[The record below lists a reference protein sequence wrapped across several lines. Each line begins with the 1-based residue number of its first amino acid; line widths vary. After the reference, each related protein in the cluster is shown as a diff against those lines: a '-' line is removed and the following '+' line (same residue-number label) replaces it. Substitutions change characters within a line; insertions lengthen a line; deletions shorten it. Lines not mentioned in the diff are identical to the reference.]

1 MLEMTGPPTPVAAE
15 TAVREALTP
24 GSSVR
29 LDMTGTPMARLDDL
43 AARKP
48 RVTVSGIPVWSWRNV
63 GVRMLPIADSAT
75 PELPLGRLLRLSL
88 FQVTVGMAA
97 VLLIGTLNRV
107 MIVELNLPA
116 WLVATMI
123 SLPLVFAPF
132 RMLVGHRSDVHRS
145 VLGWRRVPYIWFGTL
160 MQFGGLAIMPFALI
174 LLSGDSHG
182 PPIIGQAGAALAFL
196 LAGAGLHMTQTAGLA
211 LATDLAPA
219 HARPKVV
226 ALLCFMLLVGTVAA
240 ALGFGVLLKPFSEL
254 RLIQVVQGS
263 ALATMVLNGLA
274 LWKQEARN
282 RNRIEEAPGPDFR
295 ESWAAYTRTGRAGR
309 RLLAIGMGTVAF
321 SMQDVLLEPYGGKI
335 LHLSVSATTTLT
347 AMLAVGGAAGLGL
360 AARSLN
366 RGADPYRVAG
376 FGALAGL
383 AAFTSVIFAAPVGSP
398 PLFALGVAL
407 VGFGAGLFAHGTLT
421 ASMSMAQGDATGLAL
436 GAWGAVQALA
446 AGLAI
451 ASGGVLSDTIASLAR
466 SGRLGPTLTS
476 PATGYTAVYLI
487 ELFLLFA
494 TLIAI
499 GPLAGRRT
507 DQDSS
512 SAALSHLA
520 GSAI

>member
-1 MLEMTGPPTPVAAE
+1 M
-15 TAVREALTP
+15 
-24 GSSVR
+24 
-29 LDMTGTPMARLDDL
+29 
-43 AARKP
+43 
-48 RVTVSGIPVWSWRNV
+48 WSWRNV
-63 GVRMLPIADSAT
+63 GLRMLPFADSAT

-107 MIVELNLPA
+107 MIVELALPA

-132 RMLVGHRSDVHRS
+132 RMLVGHRSDTHRS

-160 MQFGGLAIMPFALI
+160 LQFGGLAIMPFALI

-211 LATDLAPA
+211 LATDLAPER
-219 HARPKVV
+219 ARPKVV
-226 ALLCFMLLVGTVAA
+226 ALLCFMLLVGTVVS

-254 RLIQVVQGS
+254 RLIQVIQGA
-263 ALATMVLNGLA
+263 ALTTMVLNGVA

-282 RNRIEEAPGPDFR
+282 RNRAPDEPGPSFAQ
-295 ESWAAYTRTGRAGR
+295 SWAAYTRTGRAGR

-335 LHLSVSATTTLT
+335 LHLSVSATTSLT
-347 AMLAVGGAAGLGL
+347 ALLAIGGAAGLGL
-360 AARSLN
+360 AARALN
-366 RGADPYRVAG
+366 RGADAYRVSG

-383 AAFTSVIFAAPVGSP
+383 AAFTLVLLAAPMGSP
-398 PLFALGVAL
+398 ILFAGGVAM

-421 ASMSMAQGDATGLAL
+421 ASMNMAQGDATGLAL
-436 GAWGAVQALA
+436 GAWGAVQASA
-446 AGLAI
+446 AGIAI
-451 ASGGVLSDTIASLAR
+451 ATGGVLSDAIASLAR
-466 SGRLGPTLTS
+466 SGRLGPALTG
-476 PATGYTAVYLI
+476 PATGYDAVYFV
-487 ELFLLFA
+487 ELMLLFA
-494 TLIAI
+494 TLVAI
-499 GPLAGRRT
+499 GPLAGLRERFAN
-507 DQDSS
+507 SS
-512 SAALSHLA
+512 SADLA
-520 GSAI
+520 TYAEPAT